1 MPITTPPGQPPLPID
16 DQATFDTK
24 QEDWLMW
31 QYNSAAEFNALE
43 ANVEAKEALATDA
56 ATTATTKA
64 GEAATSATAAL
75 AARDAAEQHKNAAA
89 GSASTAAASVTT
101 ALAARD
107 AAEQHKN
114 AASVSATSAAAAWT
128 AALAANPALDPIIR
142 MNPSV
147 VRTDTTIPA
156 AYNAYS
162 AGPLL
167 EIAESTTVTV
177 ADTGCWTIL

>member
-1 MPITTPPGQPPLPID
+1 MAITAPPNPPLPID

-31 QYNSAAEFNALE
+31 QYNSVAEYNALV
-43 ANVEAKEALATDA
+43 ADVNAKQVTATDA
-56 ATTATTKA
+56 ATTATAKA
-64 GEAATSATAAL
+64 GEASTSASEAL
-75 AARDAAEQHKNAAA
+75 GYRNAAEQHKNAAA
-89 GSASTAAASVTT
+89 GSASTATASVTT

-114 AASVSATSAAAAWT
+114 AASVSATSATAAWT
-128 AALAANPALDPIIR
+128 AALAANPDLDPVIR

-147 VRTDTTIPA
+147 VRTDTAIPA